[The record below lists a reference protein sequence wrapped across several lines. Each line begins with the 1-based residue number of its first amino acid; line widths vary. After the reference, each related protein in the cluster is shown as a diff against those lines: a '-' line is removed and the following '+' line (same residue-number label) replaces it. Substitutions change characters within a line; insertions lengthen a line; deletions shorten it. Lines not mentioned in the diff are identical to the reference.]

1 MHRDA
6 GQASFAEAL
15 VRGGGNRRLERI
27 SALLD
32 WASLEALL
40 GGVYASATG
49 RPSYPPLVLFKLLLL
64 QGWYGL
70 SDPAMEEAVADR
82 LSFRRF
88 ACLSLDEAVPD
99 HSTISRFRTL
109 LAERGLAEAA
119 FALVT
124 SQLDGLGVTI
134 KGGTLIDATVIEAA
148 AAEPPRQKG
157 GGRSEADP
165 DAAWVKRPDGS
176 ARFGYKLHAAVDLG
190 TGIVRRAAVTPANVA
205 DVDLGHALVI
215 GDERSVVVYP
225 ERRRR
230 RRRRADKGYVG
241 PRLRERLIAGKIR
254 NRVQHKAQKNKPLT
268 ARQRLR
274 NRLIGRVRGR
284 VEGVFGALKR
294 SYGLARMRYMGL
306 SRNAAATFLTLIA
319 WNLARA
325 ADRTA

>member
-1 MHRDA
+1 MHREA

-32 WASLEALL
+32 WSVLGALL
-40 GGVYASATG
+40 AGIYASSTG
-49 RPSYPPLVLFKLLLL
+49 RPSYPPMVLFKVLLL

-70 SDPAMEEAVADR
+70 SDPAMEEALADR

-88 ACLSLDEAVPD
+88 AGLGLDEAVPD

-119 FALVT
+119 FAEVT
-124 SQLDGLGVTI
+124 SQLDGRGVTI

-148 AAEPPRQKG
+148 AAEPPRQTG
-157 GGRSEADP
+157 GGRSAADP
-165 DAAWVKRPDGS
+165 DAAWVKRADGS

-205 DVDLGHALVI
+205 DVDLGHDLVI
-215 GDERSVVVYP
+215 GDERTVY
-225 ERRRR
+225 
-230 RRRRADKGYVG
+230 ADKAYVG
-241 PRLRERLIAGKIR
+241 PRLRERLKAGGIR
-254 NRVQHKAQKNKPLT
+254 NRVQQKAQKNKPLT
-268 ARQRLR
+268 PRQRLR
-274 NRLIGRVRGR
+274 NRLIGRIRGR
-284 VEGVFGALKR
+284 VEGVFGTLKR
-294 SYGLARMRYMGL
+294 SYGLGRMRYMGL
-306 SRNAAATFLTLIA
+306 GRNAAATFLTLIA

-325 ADRTA
+325 ADQAA

>member
-1 MHRDA
+1 MHREA

-27 SALLD
+27 SGLLD
-32 WASLEALL
+32 WGRLEALL

-49 RPSYPPLVLFKLLLL
+49 RPSYPPLVLFKVLLL

-70 SDPAMEEAVADR
+70 SDPAMEEALADR

-88 ACLSLDEAVPD
+88 AGLGLEEAVPD

-119 FALVT
+119 FEEVA
-124 SQLDGLGVTI
+124 SQLDGRGVMI
-134 KGGTLIDATVIEAA
+134 KAGTLIDATVIEAA

-165 DAAWVKRPDGS
+165 DAAWVKRADGS

-205 DVDLGHALVI
+205 DVDLGHELVI
-215 GDERSVVVYP
+215 GDERTVY
-225 ERRRR
+225 
-230 RRRRADKGYVG
+230 ADKGYVG
-241 PRLRERLIAGKIR
+241 PRLRERLRAGGIR
-254 NRVQHKAQKNKPLT
+254 DRVQQKAQKNKPLT
-268 ARQRLR
+268 PRQHRR
-274 NRLIGRVRGR
+274 NRLIGRIRGR
-284 VEGVFGALKR
+284 IEGVFGALKR

-306 SRNAAATFLTLIA
+306 GRNAAATFLTLIA

-325 ADRTA
+325 ADQTA

>member
-1 MHRDA
+1 MHREA

-32 WASLEALL
+32 WVLLEGLL
-40 GGVYASATG
+40 GGVYASGTG
-49 RPSYPPLVLFKLLLL
+49 RPSYPPLVLFKVLLL

-70 SDPAMEEAVADR
+70 GDPAMEEALADR

-88 ACLSLDEAVPD
+88 AGLGLDEAVPD

-109 LAERGLAEAA
+109 LAERGLAEAL
-119 FALVT
+119 FEEVT
-124 SQLDGLGVTI
+124 RQLDGQGVTI

-205 DVDLGHALVI
+205 DVDLGHHLVI
-215 GDERSVVVYP
+215 GDEQAVY
-225 ERRRR
+225 
-230 RRRRADKGYVG
+230 ADKGYVG
-241 PRLRERLIAGKIR
+241 PRLRERLKAGGIR
-254 NRVQHKAQKNKPLT
+254 DRVQQKAQKNKPLT
-268 ARQRLR
+268 PRQRLR
-274 NRLIGRVRGR
+274 NRLIGRIRGR

-294 SYGLARMRYMGL
+294 SYGLARMRFMSLG
-306 SRNAAATFLTLIA
+306 RNAAATFLTLIA

-325 ADRTA
+325 ADQAA